1 MKRIRILLLTL
12 ALIPLTGFSQVS
24 KNTFV
29 YAIKGADTLR
39 LDRYE
44 AIKSN
49 PKVIKPCII
58 FLFGG
63 GFVGGH
69 RDSKSYVSYFEKM
82 AEKDYSVISIDYR
95 LGLKPV
101 AKRMNQGEKIKKLE
115 FPHLLEN
122 AIDTAVADL
131 YDATNFVLTKAAE
144 WKIDASKIV
153 INGSSAGAVS
163 VLQAEYYLC
172 SGNELTKKLPENFRY
187 AGVISFAGAIFSTKG
202 ALHWDKQPAPIQF
215 FHGDADSNV
224 PYNKVR
230 ILKYGF
236 YGSKNLTEQLGKLKS
251 PYYFYDVENAA
262 HEIAGTPMTSNMAEI
277 TEFLTNLVE
286 KKQPL
291 EIHKQI
297 RQTDKPLINKKFG
310 IGDYI
315 GANFKVQH

>member
-1 MKRIRILLLTL
+1 MKRIFFVSIVSLFFTATAF
-12 ALIPLTGFSQVS
+12 ALVT
-24 KNTFV
+24 KTTFV

-44 AIKSN
+44 AIQDSSKSN
-49 PKVIKPCII
+49 KPCLL
-58 FLFGG
+58 FMFGG

-69 RDSKSYVSYFEKM
+69 RDWKGYTAYFEKM
-82 AEKDYSVISIDYR
+82 AEKGYSVFSIDYR

-101 AKRMNQGEKIKKLE
+101 AERMRKGEKVRKLE

-131 YDATNFVLTKAAE
+131 YDATRFILNKSND
-144 WKIDASKIV
+144 WKIEPNNIV

-172 SGNELTKKLPENFRY
+172 SGNELIKKLPENFRY

-202 ALHWDKQPAPIQF
+202 ALHWDKQPSPIQF

-230 ILKYGF
+230 ILKFGF
-236 YGSKNLTEQLGKLKS
+236 YGSKNLAEQFDKLKS

-262 HEIAGTPMTSNMAEI
+262 HEIAQTPMTSNIGEI
-277 TEFLTNLVE
+277 EEFLTNMVQ

-291 EIHKQI
+291 EIHKQV
-297 RQTDKPLINKKFG
+297 RQTDKPVMKKKFG

-315 GANFKVQH
+315 GANFKPSN

>member
-1 MKRIRILLLTL
+1 MKHKMFFTVVLLFAVATTF
-12 ALIPLTGFSQVS
+12 AQVT
-24 KNTFV
+24 KTTFV

-44 AIKSN
+44 AIKES
-49 PKVIKPCII
+49 PKSDKPCII
-58 FLFGG
+58 FVFGG

-69 RDSKSYVSYFEKM
+69 RDWNGYSAYFNAM
-82 AEKDYSVISIDYR
+82 AEKGYPVFSIDYR

-101 AKRMNQGEKIKKLE
+101 AERMRKGEKIKKLE
-115 FPHLLEN
+115 FPHLLES

-131 YDATNFVLTKAAE
+131 YSATGFIIGKAQE
-144 WKIDASKIV
+144 WKINPSNIV

-172 SGNELTKKLPENFRY
+172 SGNELSKRLPDNFRY

-224 PYNKVR
+224 PYDKVR
-230 ILKYGF
+230 IFKFGF
-236 YGSKNLTEQLGKLKS
+236 FGSKNLAEQLEKTKN

-262 HEIAGTPMTSNMAEI
+262 HEIAQTPMNSNLSEI
-277 TEFLTNLVE
+277 EEFLTTQVVG
-286 KKQPL
+286 KMPL
-291 EIHKQI
+291 EVHKQV
-297 RQTDKPLINKKFG
+297 RQTDKPVLKKKFG
-310 IGDYI
+310 IGNYI
-315 GANFKVQH
+315 STNFTPAK